1 VGVKGLAGISDM
13 IETGHLL
20 EESLP
25 ELAGELKLLLATAGE
40 EELASQISSLRLTD
54 VVVMIRSVR
63 PVLCSTSRGS
73 WRPRHKTICLNPS
86 AEMTNVDVV
95 DGKVVE
101 IEVLYRDDFRDKLLS
116 VLPRSQPLTNHSSA
130 SVSSL

>member
-40 EELASQISSLRLTD
+40 EELASQISSLRLIDRCRCDDSFCATGT
-54 VVVMIRSVR
+54 
-63 PVLCSTSRGS
+63 VLHVQR
-73 WRPRHKTICLNPS
+73 
-86 AEMTNVDVV
+86 
-95 DGKVVE
+95 
-101 IEVLYRDDFRDKLLS
+101 VLGTTTQNDLLK
-116 VLPRSQPLTNHSSA
+116 PER
-130 SVSSL
+130 

>member
-1 VGVKGLAGISDM
+1 
-13 IETGHLL
+13 
-20 EESLP
+20 
-25 ELAGELKLLLATAGE
+25 
-40 EELASQISSLRLTD
+40 
-54 VVVMIRSVR
+54 
-63 PVLCSTSRGS
+63 
-73 WRPRHKTICLNPS
+73 
-86 AEMTNVDVV
+86 MTNVDVV